1 MGGQRVEPHSVPRVI
16 SSAGSLLSGFVL
28 TSRTSPRRKF
38 SVCRF
43 LARSSRCLAI
53 ALAGAMIAAR
63 NGNAHHDPGTD
74 SYILQLLLAV
84 LLGVAFVV
92 KMFWFRVKTLVANF
106 VCRKPEEH

>member
-1 MGGQRVEPHSVPRVI
+1 
-16 SSAGSLLSGFVL
+16 
-28 TSRTSPRRKF
+28 
-38 SVCRF
+38 
-43 LARSSRCLAI
+43 
-53 ALAGAMIAAR
+53 MIAAR